1 MRRSLEN
8 QLREAGVGS
17 VSKKEVD
24 DLCANLLSS
33 KSDSTV
39 KKYNYSFQSWK
50 KYCEVNNYSFLPGA
64 PIIVALYLSGLKT
77 STGSYHAVNSAFY
90 GIKWAHQMNGL
101 VDPTDNSFVKN
112 ILESAKRT
120 VKLPCRKKDPVTSDI
135 IIELCDRLRDR
146 KIYARSGTYV

>member
-17 VSKKEVD
+17 VPKTEFD
-24 DLCANLLSS
+24 DLCSNLLAS

-39 KKYNYSFQSWK
+39 KKY

-77 STGSYHAVNSAFY
+77 ST
-90 GIKWAHQMNGL
+90 
-101 VDPTDNSFVKN
+101 
-112 ILESAKRT
+112 
-120 VKLPCRKKDPVTSDI
+120 
-135 IIELCDRLRDR
+135 
-146 KIYARSGTYV
+146 